1 MKLTISSQ
9 SQFGMHICQYLYDMD
24 SNFAKENQSL
34 PLQDIVAHILYATN
48 RIRMGNEPIT
58 TKAIARITDFI
69 NKSLPISVA
78 CVFGDEESEKDYI
91 DISELQSLQT
101 LKDINSRVKQFYAP
115 GLKISLQVVGRTSYV
130 EKVTKLATVLGG
142 FTIGN
147 LSDVPI
153 TVSFAHYRT
162 ADFYY
167 KSIPSKNILRGGY
180 IPAWDGK
187 GYLHIESPHEI
198 RSAIVNNGQLETIS
212 TTVTLE
218 DNGTSV
224 DLQIAYLIG

>member
-1 MKLTISSQ
+1 
-9 SQFGMHICQYLYDMD
+9 
-24 SNFAKENQSL
+24 
-34 PLQDIVAHILYATN
+34 
-48 RIRMGNEPIT
+48 MGNEPIT
-58 TKAIARITDFI
+58 TKAIADFI
-69 NKSLPISVA
+69 NESLPISVA
-78 CVFGDEESEKDYI
+78 CVFGNEESEYI

-167 KSIPSKNILRGGY
+167 KSIPSKNILRGG
-180 IPAWDGK
+180 
-187 GYLHIESPHEI
+187 
-198 RSAIVNNGQLETIS
+198 R
-212 TTVTLE
+212 
-218 DNGTSV
+218 
-224 DLQIAYLIG
+224 

>member
-9 SQFGMHICQYLYDMD
+9 SQFGVHICQYLYDMD

-69 NKSLPISVA
+69 NESLPISVA

-101 LKDINSRVKQFYAP
+101 LKDINS
-115 GLKISLQVVGRTSYV
+115 S
-130 EKVTKLATVLGG
+130 
-142 FTIGN
+142 
-147 LSDVPI
+147 
-153 TVSFAHYRT
+153 
-162 ADFYY
+162 
-167 KSIPSKNILRGGY
+167 
-180 IPAWDGK
+180 
-187 GYLHIESPHEI
+187 
-198 RSAIVNNGQLETIS
+198 
-212 TTVTLE
+212 
-218 DNGTSV
+218 
-224 DLQIAYLIG
+224 